1 MRGWSWVVAG
11 LTSMAA
17 LGAVTEGPTFRFPQ
31 VERYGGIVRVPDAAE
46 PPRHGIKIVFDI
58 TADSKSEELNK
69 GLESVARYL
78 NLNAEAG
85 FKPADVKLALVLHGA
100 ATKAAINDVA
110 YAKLTATNNNP
121 NLELIRDLKTCG
133 VEVFVCGQSLARNK
147 FAPAEV
153 DGAVTVA
160 VSAMTVN
167 ANKQQDGYSYLSI
180 H

>member
-1 MRGWSWVVAG
+1 MRVGSVI
-11 LTSMAA
+11 LAA
-17 LGAVTEGPTFRFPQ
+17 LASVVGYSAVVNNSTVLFPQ
-31 VERYGGIVRVPDAAE
+31 VARYGGIVRTPDAAE
-46 PPRHGIKIVFDI
+46 PPRRGAKIVFDI
-58 TADSKSEELNK
+58 TVDSGPEELNK

-85 FKPADVKLALVLHGA
+85 FKPTDVSLALVLHGPATMA
-100 ATKAAINDVA
+100 ALSDAA
-110 YAKLTATNNNP
+110 YAHHTTAKTNP
-121 NLELIRDLKTCG
+121 NLELIRELKGCG

-147 FAPAEV
+147 FTPAEV
-153 DGAVTVA
+153 AGDVFVA